1 MMYAEL
7 YKLAHDVAAFVVPQ
21 EYGMT
26 AREKAEVGRKIGGL
40 LIKKVAMAT
49 IPSNQRGGGGSGANS
64 WWRLASICL
73 VCNGLG

>member
-1 MMYAEL
+1 MDAEL

-49 IPSNQRGGGGSGANS
+49 IPSRPISA
-64 WWRLASICL
+64 WA
-73 VCNGLG
+73 